1 MFTSFKSQPLT
12 SNTNLSEPQ
21 KLKFKDLADESII
34 GRIINNNSE
43 LMKELYFIEN
53 VAITTYSDIDIQLS
67 ENEPKMRK

>member
-1 MFTSFKSQPLT
+1 
-12 SNTNLSEPQ
+12 LSEPQ

-34 GRIINNNSE
+34 GRIKNNNSE

-67 ENEPKMRK
+67 ENEPKMRE

>member
-1 MFTSFKSQPLT
+1 M
-12 SNTNLSEPQ
+12 SEPQ

-34 GRIINNNSE
+34 GRIKNNNSE

-67 ENEPKMRK
+67 ENEPKMRE